1 MGRPKKSRVL
11 SVWMNGEHVGEWR
24 RSSVGGQEFLYAES
38 WLASSAARPISLS
51 LPLRPSRQPYR
62 DGVEEF
68 FDNLLPDNRQIRER
82 IQRRFQ
88 TASIGAFDLLAEIGR
103 DCVGALQLMPE
114 DQSPQDVRRI
124 TAEPLSV
131 AGVADLLSRSL
142 GEPLERE
149 SEQDDT
155 FRISLAGAQE
165 KTALLYR
172 DGVWQRPTRTT
183 PTTHILKLPLGV
195 NPQGIDLSSSVENEW
210 LCSQVA
216 KAYGIPVA
224 NCWIGTFA
232 DYRVLVVERFDRRL
246 ASEGNWYLRLPQ
258 EDFCQATATSPGL
271 KDESDGGPGI
281 SEIMELLLGSEQ
293 AEQDRRDFM
302 RTQLVLWLLAA
313 IDGHAKNFSVFLLPG
328 GAYRLTPRYDILSAY
343 PVLGH
348 GRGKLAPEKI
358 KMAMA
363 LVGKNRHYR
372 WMEICGRHFL
382 KTAKRCGLGAMKA
395 VMEEV
400 IAKTPGVIEQ
410 VRSLVPSQSA
420 THMADSILGGVRFHT
435 EQLKGELAQS

>member
-1 MGRPKKSRVL
+1 
-11 SVWMNGEHVGEWR
+11 MNGERVGEWR
-24 RSSVGGQEFLYAES
+24 RSSFGRQEFLYAES

-51 LPLRPSRQPYR
+51 LPLRPSREPYR

-88 TASIGAFDLLAEIGR
+88 TPSIGAFDLLAEIGR
-103 DCVGALQLMPE
+103 DCVGALQLMRE

-124 TAEPLSV
+124 TVEPLSV

-142 GEPLERE
+142 EEPLGRE
-149 SEQDDT
+149 QGEDVE

-172 DGVWQRPTRTT
+172 DGLWQRPTQTT

-195 NPQGIDLSSSVENEW
+195 NPQGIDLLSSVENEW
-210 LCSQVA
+210 LCSQIV

-224 NCWIGTFA
+224 NCWIEVFA
-232 DYRVLVVERFDRRL
+232 DYKVLVVERFDRRL
-246 ASEGNWYLRLPQ
+246 ASGGNWYLRLPQ

-271 KDESDGGPGI
+271 KYENDGGPGI
-281 SEIMELLLGSEQ
+281 SKIMELLLGSEQ

-302 RTQLVLWLLAA
+302 RTQLVFWLLAA
-313 IDGHAKNFSVFLLPG
+313 IDGHAKNFSLFLLPG
-328 GAYRLTPRYDILSAY
+328 GGYRLTPRYDILSAY

-348 GRGKLAPEKI
+348 GRGKYAREKI

-363 LVGKNRHYR
+363 LQGKDRHYR
-372 WMEICGRHFL
+372 WTEIRGRHFL
-382 KTAKRCGLGAMKA
+382 ETAKRCGLTDMKA

-400 IAKTPGVIEQ
+400 IAKTPEVVEQ
-410 VRSLVPSQSA
+410 IRSCIPSQP
-420 THMADSILGGVRFHT
+420 TRQIADSILDGVCVQVA
-435 EQLKGELAQS
+435 QLKAELAQS